1 MTEANFEDE
10 LTNFT
15 VAVRSRSIKGIHY
28 EQKQQKMCVLTSS
41 GRFKIYKNVHPSVVR
56 EIIQH
61 QYPGYAFDT
70 ARRDIGPELSQ
81 LTPSGFL
88 SAISARRAFRNIGV

>member
-1 MTEANFEDE
+1 MTEANIEDE

-28 EQKQQKMCVLTSS
+28 EPKQQKLCVLTSH
-41 GRFKIYKNVHPSVVR
+41 GRFKIYKNVHPDVVKA
-56 EIIQH
+56 IVQH
-61 QYPGYAFDT
+61 QYPGYAFD
-70 ARRDIGPELSQ
+70 ASRHEIGPELSH

-88 SAISARRAFRNIGV
+88 SAISARRAFRNIGT